1 MKPTHWLNLVWL
13 LLLAATGFTAWLGS
27 SGALRQSSL
36 PLMALVFGL
45 AWFKGLGVVLAFME
59 LGHAPPLWRRLLM
72 GTLALVV
79 ALILVAY
86 AVAI

>member
-27 SGALRQSSL
+27 SGALRQPSL
-36 PLMALVFGL
+36 PLMALMFGL

-72 GTLALVV
+72 GTLAVV
-79 ALILVAY
+79 VGLILVAY